1 MSVKE
6 CVCVC
11 VYECV
16 CVLNANAGAVA
27 VWCSQAAP
35 DVPQQ
40 STVQKLFISPSKA
53 QQNYSVWGNRTDT
66 HTCMYMHICIYLSR
80 T

>member
-1 MSVKE
+1 MLGAHECKSVSVRFCVRFE
-6 CVCVC
+6 CKC
-11 VYECV
+11 
-16 CVLNANAGAVA
+16 GAVA

-53 QQNYSVWGNRTDT
+53 QLNRSV
-66 HTCMYMHICIYLSR
+66 
-80 T
+80 

>member
-1 MSVKE
+1 MVFMSVK
-6 CVCVC
+6 V
-11 VYECV
+11 CV

-53 QQNYSVWGNRTDT
+53 QQNYSV
-66 HTCMYMHICIYLSR
+66 
-80 T
+80 